1 MRSRRA
7 RDRVT
12 IRLAAFRMDR
22 EVAEW
27 VRERRRLAVRRK
39 ASRAGLFG
47 EVGVGVGFLEVD
59 CLEVVDKW
67 EGWTLPGMSSLA
79 LTT

>member
-27 VRERRRLAVRRK
+27 VRERLRLAARRK

-59 CLEVVDKW
+59 CLEVVDRW
-67 EGWTLPGMSSLA
+67 EGVWLLGLLSLA